1 MQIMIKDI
9 FESMILVSGDSKE
22 QLERAKEGLE
32 ARVSGREL
40 DELLLTNLRNRI
52 VKAFNKGESDTI
64 GRKLVEV
71 TYYVATRYQIFHEM
85 ENVDLVID
93 MATHMMKIAN
103 ENEMRHYM
111 APPIAIDPVSFVKHI
126 DDTLTK
132 LEGEVIDTG
141 NGFILNTYTARDMW
155 SAVKNMSEVCPEL
168 EFKINWVEDNV
179 GKFTK
184 HYKGGEE
191 YTPEPVKLL
200 PSNQRRIDF
209 EITKYK

>member
-1 MQIMIKDI
+1 MRVMIKDI
-9 FESMILVSGDSKE
+9 FESMILVSGSSKE
-22 QLERAKEGLE
+22 QLERAKDGLE
-32 ARVSGREL
+32 ARASGREL

-52 VKAFNKGESDTI
+52 VKSFNAGKSKNDMRT
-64 GRKLVEV
+64 LMDV
-71 TYYVATRYQIFHEM
+71 TYYVMSRYQIFHEM

-93 MATHMMKIAN
+93 MATHMIKIAN
-103 ENEMRHYM
+103 EDEINHYM
-111 APPIAIDPVSFVKHI
+111 APPIAIDPVTFVKEI
-126 DDTLTK
+126 DYTLTM

-191 YTPEPVKLL
+191 FTPEPVKLL
-200 PSNQRRIDF
+200 PSNQRRVDF
-209 EITKYK
+209 EIARYK